1 MVTQTTTTGADPQ
14 LCLRIAWL
22 QYCIHLG
29 GAASSFVEV
38 QVSSPLGRLAVFAGA
53 FTSLQFEPHRFLKR
67 RQLWRCLMQCS
78 FGTSP
83 GSNDEAVCLVYS
95 VESHVPE
102 KDDARNVDI
111 RIVRASNASEPSLQA
126 MERADWGFNY
136 PTKSWPQPTI
146 AFTPIPVPSC
156 HRGHLAE
163 AAELRRGLHA
173 QAIHEHPSTP

>member
-83 GSNDEAVCLVYS
+83 RSNDEAVCLVYS

-136 PTKSWPQPTI
+136 PTKSWPSRSI
-146 AFTPIPVPSC
+146 SFTPMPVPSC

-163 AAELRRGLHA
+163 AAERHRGLHA
-173 QAIHEHPSTP
+173 QAIHGRPSTP

>member
-1 MVTQTTTTGADPQ
+1 M
-14 LCLRIAWL
+14 
-22 QYCIHLG
+22 
-29 GAASSFVEV
+29 E
-38 QVSSPLGRLAVFAGA
+38 
-53 FTSLQFEPHRFLKR
+53 
-67 RQLWRCLMQCS
+67 CS

-83 GSNDEAVCLVYS
+83 GGNDETVCLVYS

-102 KDDARNVDI
+102 EDDVRNVDI

-136 PTKSWPQPTI
+136 PTKSWPSRTI